1 MENEL
6 QKASVDIGKKKLANL
21 LGQVELTDEANDLIN
36 QMVKGAITADEA
48 ISKLGI
54 SESTIDDLKEFA
66 QIFSDVAQKEM
77 EAYTRNKKTQ
87 NKINAMRK
95 ETATI
100 AREQRDKEREA
111 LRQAEDAMLALVA
124 DGIEK

>member
-6 QKASVDIGKKKLANL
+6 QKASIDIGKKKLANL

-36 QMVKGAITADEA
+36 QMAKGAITADEA

-77 EAYTRNKKTQ
+77 EA
-87 NKINAMRK
+87 
-95 ETATI
+95 
-100 AREQRDKEREA
+100 
-111 LRQAEDAMLALVA
+111 
-124 DGIEK
+124 